1 MKPAHLLI
9 TIMLAIAALSVTA
22 WLGKSR
28 DPAVAKTTTEPPK
41 ADKDDPAAP
50 LPIPEK
56 GPFGKAVAAET
67 TFDFGTIERGDT
79 GSHTFIIK
87 NEGQGPLQVKAGRT
101 SCPQCTI
108 GSVSPANEDI
118 PPGGTAEVMIKWEI
132 KAPASKFRQTAS
144 IFTTDPESSK
154 LEFAITGI
162 IDTPLHLAPSDTW
175 AVGDLSETEATVV
188 EGLLFSQ
195 IFDDLVIDHAECSN
209 PLVTVT
215 WEKANALDLAEKSG
229 KSGQRVKVSIA
240 PGSAVGAFRET
251 VKLHTTARNGLVSEF
266 NLTGKRSGPLEF
278 KGRNFLPGRNLIRL
292 GEFPAAQGTKANLK
306 LYVRHFDG
314 DLVMTP
320 PDDANPRVKVSIV
333 GSPKTFGQAKVYDV
347 DVEIL
352 PGPSEVHLEENSI
365 PVVLKLNHPTA
376 NEVKLDV
383 EYYAK

>member
-22 WLGKSR
+22 WLGKGR
-28 DPAVAKTTTEPPK
+28 DPSVATTTTTPPI

-50 LPIPEK
+50 LPLPEK

-67 TFDFGTIERGDT
+67 TFDFGTIERGDKGT
-79 GSHTFIIK
+79 HTFIIK
-87 NEGQGPLQVKAGRT
+87 NEGQGPLKVKAGKT

-108 GSVSPANEDI
+108 GAVSPANEDI

-144 IFTTDPESSK
+144 IYTNDPESSK
-154 LEFAITGI
+154 LEFAITGV

-175 AVGDLSETEATVV
+175 AVGDLSETEPTVV

-195 IFDDLVIDHAECSN
+195 IFDDLVIDHFECPN

-240 PGSAVGAFRET
+240 PGSAVGAFREM

-266 NLTGKRSGPLEF
+266 TLTGKRSGPLEF

-292 GEFPAAQGTKANLK
+292 GEFPAAQGTKASLK

-320 PDDANPRVKVSIV
+320 SDDANPRVKVSIV

-352 PGPSEVHLEENSI
+352 PGPSEVHIEENAV

-376 NEVKLDV
+376 NEVKMVV